1 MYAVIRQY
9 VFDPSASEAVDRQ
22 VREIF
27 MPLLKDVPGFVT
39 YYQ

>member
-9 VFDPSASEAVDRQ
+9 QFDPSASEAVDRNL
-22 VREIF
+22 REIF
-27 MPLLKDVPGFVT
+27 MLLLKEVPGFVT